1 MNVEPASI
9 LIVDDNADDRE
20 LLAIHLK
27 RQGHRLTFA
36 ENGRIALELLW
47 SKPFDL
53 VLLDIGMPEMNGY
66 QVLERLKTD
75 QALRHLPVVV
85 LSGSDELN
93 SAARCIELGAD
104 DYYLKPNQ
112 KVWMIARFIAS
123 RDK

>member
-53 VLLDIGMPEMNGY
+53 VLLDIGMPEMDGY

-93 SAARCIELGAD
+93 SATTGR
-104 DYYLKPNQ
+104 
-112 KVWMIARFIAS
+112 
-123 RDK
+123 